1 MLADG
6 SLSLCFQF
14 HAKVLGF
21 TRFLFDVTSME
32 RVHPSMAFQDF
43 GGIRSTQ
50 PTITEISKIDSYG
63 AFLKRILNSPTR
75 K

>member
-50 PTITEISKIDSYG
+50 PTITV
-63 AFLKRILNSPTR
+63 
-75 K
+75 